1 MTPRMNL
8 VPKAF
13 QRKLLVRKRMR
24 QWFTPCAMA
33 LMLSL
38 VAIGEIGYRL
48 RNLSVEAAALEA
60 RLKPMNELS
69 KDNDRI
75 AAQLK
80 SLVGH
85 ESVLNEIVG
94 VQRPI
99 SLLAVISRSAAES
112 NSRLQ
117 IRKLTVQQS
126 ASGTAAAKSSKPP
139 EGGTPAT
146 AADTTATEITI
157 TGIALDDSDVA
168 AFVQSLKTSRV
179 FTAVELKS
187 TTGTLVTDVAVRQY
201 DVCCRR

>member
-1 MTPRMNL
+1 MNL

-33 LMLSL
+33 LMVSL
-38 VAIGEIGYRL
+38 VAVGEIGFRL
-48 RNLSVEAAALEA
+48 RNLVIETAALEA

-126 ASGTAAAKSSKPP
+126 ASGTATMVKSSKPP
-139 EGGTPAT
+139 EGGTPM
-146 AADTTATEITI
+146 AAETTATEITI

-168 AFVQSLKTSRV
+168 AFVQSLKTSRA